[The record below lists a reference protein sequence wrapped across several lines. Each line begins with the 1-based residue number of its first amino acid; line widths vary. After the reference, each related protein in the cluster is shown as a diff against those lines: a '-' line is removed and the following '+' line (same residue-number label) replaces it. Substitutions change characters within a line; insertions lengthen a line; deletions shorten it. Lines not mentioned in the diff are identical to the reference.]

1 VSTIEGQPARGPVAG
16 DMSAA
21 LLDRIEWQA
30 HLSVTAYGVSVG
42 VRTNDP
48 RVAEGLADHLP
59 PGSES
64 AEFFD
69 TGRMYSLVAEEG
81 DRSGRYPNSVYVNG
95 ALLVRC
101 STPQTCLRAF
111 EADVQLHVAE
121 MAPERVFVHAGV
133 VGYRGRGILLP
144 GRSFA
149 GKSTLVRE
157 LVRAG
162 AQYYS
167 DEYAV
172 LDSAGGVHPYPRP
185 ISIRNGGGAGVTKHQ
200 VDTLGGRAADGP
212 LPVGLVVMSEFR
224 SGGEWRPRR
233 LSPGRGALALLANT
247 VAARRIPEVALAT
260 FQQVVTRV
268 PIVASERGEASAV
281 VEPILELAARSE
293 WDRGQ
298 IEGE

>member
-1 VSTIEGQPARGPVAG
+1 MSTIESQPARGSAAG

-21 LLDRIEWQA
+21 LLDRIEWPVS
-30 HLSVTAYGVSVG
+30 LSVMAYGVSIG

-48 RVAEGLADHLP
+48 RVSEGLAGHLP
-59 PGSES
+59 PGSKS

-69 TGRMYSLVAEEG
+69 TGRVYSLVVEED
-81 DRSGRYPNSVYVNG
+81 DRSGRSQNLVYVNG
-95 ALLVRC
+95 ALLARC
-101 STPQTCLRAF
+101 STLQACLRAF

-185 ISIRNGGGAGVTKHQ
+185 LSIRNERSPGVTKHP
-200 VDTLGGRAADGP
+200 VHTVGVRAGGGP

-224 SGGEWRPRR
+224 SGGEWRPQR

-260 FQQVVTRV
+260 LHQVVTRA
-268 PIVASERGEASAV
+268 PIVTSERGEASSV
-281 VEPILELAARSE
+281 VEPILELAAHS
-293 WDRGQ
+293 
-298 IEGE
+298 

>member
-1 VSTIEGQPARGPVAG
+1 MSIIGSQPSPVSAAG
-16 DMSAA
+16 DVPAA
-21 LLDRIEWQA
+21 LLDRIEWSA
-30 HLSVTAYGVSVG
+30 SLSVTAYGVSIS

-48 RVAEGLADHLP
+48 RIAEGLAGHLP
-59 PGSES
+59 PGSKRV
-64 AEFFD
+64 EFFD
-69 TGRMYSLVAEEG
+69 TDRVYSLVVEED
-81 DRSGRYPNSVYVNG
+81 DRGGRDQHLVYVND
-95 ALLVRC
+95 ALLARR
-101 STPQTCLRAF
+101 STLQAGLRAF
-111 EADVQLHVAE
+111 EADVQLYVAE

-133 VGYRGRGILLP
+133 VGYQGRAILLP

-149 GKSTLVRE
+149 GKSILVRE

-185 ISIRNGGGAGVTKHQ
+185 ISIRNERNPGPTKHP
-200 VDTLGGRAADGP
+200 VDTVSVRAGDGP

-233 LSPGRGALALLANT
+233 LSPGRGALAMLANT

-260 FQQVVTRV
+260 LHQVVTRA
-268 PIVASERGEASAV
+268 PIVASERGEASSV
-281 VEPILELAARSE
+281 VEPILGLAA
-293 WDRGQ
+293 Q
-298 IEGE
+298 A

>member
-1 VSTIEGQPARGPVAG
+1 VTTIERQPARGSAAG

-21 LLDRIEWQA
+21 LLDRIEWPVS
-30 HLSVTAYGVSVG
+30 LSVMAYDVSIG
-42 VRTNDP
+42 IRTNDA
-48 RVAEGLADHLP
+48 RIAESLAGHLP
-59 PGSES
+59 PGSET

-69 TGRMYSLVAEEG
+69 PGRVYSLVVEED
-81 DRSGRYPNSVYVNG
+81 DRSGRDQLSVYVND
-95 ALLVRC
+95 ALRARG
-101 STPQTCLRAF
+101 STLQAGLRAF
-111 EADVQLHVAE
+111 QADVQLYVAE

-133 VGYRGRGILLP
+133 VGYQGRGILLP

-149 GKSTLVRE
+149 GKSILVRE

-172 LDSAGGVHPYPRP
+172 LDSAGGVHPYARP
-185 ISIRNGGGAGVTKHQ
+185 LSIRNGRARGLTKHP
-200 VDTLGGRAADGP
+200 VDTVGVRADDGP

-247 VAARRIPEVALAT
+247 VAARRIPQVALAT
-260 FQQVVTRV
+260 LHQVVTRA
-268 PIVASERGEASAV
+268 PIVTSERGEASSV
-281 VEPILELAARSE
+281 VEPILELAA
-293 WDRGQ
+293 Q
-298 IEGE
+298 A

>member
-1 VSTIEGQPARGPVAG
+1 LEGFEWPVS
-16 DMSAA
+16 
-21 LLDRIEWQA
+21 
-30 HLSVTAYGVSVG
+30 LSVTAYGVSIA
-42 VRTNDP
+42 VRTNHP
-48 RVAEGLADHLP
+48 RVAEGLADRLP
-59 PGSES
+59 PGSQS

-69 TGRMYSLVAEEG
+69 TGRVYSLVVEED
-81 DRSGRYPNSVYVNG
+81 DRSGRSQHWVYVNS
-95 ALLVRC
+95 ALLARC
-101 STPQTCLRAF
+101 STLQACLRAF

-149 GKSTLVRE
+149 GKSILVRE

-185 ISIRNGGGAGVTKHQ
+185 LSIRNERSPGVTKHS
-200 VDTLGGRAADGP
+200 VDTVGMPAGGGP
-212 LPVGLVVMSEFR
+212 LPVGLVVMSKFR
-224 SGGEWRPRR
+224 SGGEWRPKR
-233 LSPGRGALALLANT
+233 LSPGRGALELLANT

-260 FQQVVTRV
+260 LHQVVTRA
-268 PIVASERGEASAV
+268 PIVTSERGEASTV
-281 VEPILELAARSE
+281 VEPILELAA
-293 WDRGQ
+293 Q
-298 IEGE
+298 A

>member
-1 VSTIEGQPARGPVAG
+1 
-16 DMSAA
+16 MSAA
-21 LLDRIEWQA
+21 LLGRIEWPVS
-30 HLSVTAYGVSVG
+30 LSVTAYGVSIG

-48 RVAEGLADHLP
+48 RVSEALAGHLP

-69 TGRMYSLVAEEG
+69 TPRVYSLVVDDD
-81 DRSGRYPNSVYVNG
+81 DRSRKYQNLVYVNG
-95 ALLVRC
+95 ALLARC
-101 STPQTCLRAF
+101 STLQASLRAF
-111 EADVQLHVAE
+111 EADVQLYVAE

-157 LVRAG
+157 LVQAG

-172 LDSAGGVHPYPRP
+172 LDSAGGVHPYLRP
-185 ISIRNGGGAGVTKHQ
+185 LSIRNERIPGWTKHP
-200 VDTLGGRAADGP
+200 VHTLGVRAGGDP

-224 SGGEWRPRR
+224 SGGEWRPQR

-260 FQQVVTRV
+260 LHQVVTRV
-268 PIVASERGEASAV
+268 PIVTSERGEASSV
-281 VEPILELAARSE
+281 VEPILELAA
-293 WDRGQ
+293 Q
-298 IEGE
+298 A

>member
-1 VSTIEGQPARGPVAG
+1 MP
-16 DMSAA
+16 AA
-21 LLDRIEWQA
+21 LVDRMEWPVS
-30 HLSVTAYGVSVG
+30 LSIMAYGVSIG

-48 RVAEGLADHLP
+48 RVAEGLASHLP
-59 PGSES
+59 PGFTSGS
-64 AEFFD
+64 FSD
-69 TGRMYSLVAEEG
+69 TGRVYSLLVEEDERFG
-81 DRSGRYPNSVYVNG
+81 TYQSTVYVNG
-95 ALLVRC
+95 ALLARC
-101 STPQTCLRAF
+101 STLQAGLQTF
-111 EADVQLHVAE
+111 EGDVQLYVAE
-121 MAPERVFVHAGV
+121 MAPEHIFVHAGV

-149 GKSTLVRE
+149 GKTTLVGE

-172 LDSAGGVHPYPRP
+172 LDSAGGVHPYARP
-185 ISIRNGGGAGVTKHQ
+185 LSIRNGRIPGVTKHP
-200 VDTLGGRAADGP
+200 VHSLGVRAEDGP

-260 FQQVVTRV
+260 LHQVVTRA
-268 PIVASERGEASAV
+268 PIVTSERGEASSV
-281 VEPILELAARSE
+281 VEPILELAA
-293 WDRGQ
+293 Q
-298 IEGE
+298 A